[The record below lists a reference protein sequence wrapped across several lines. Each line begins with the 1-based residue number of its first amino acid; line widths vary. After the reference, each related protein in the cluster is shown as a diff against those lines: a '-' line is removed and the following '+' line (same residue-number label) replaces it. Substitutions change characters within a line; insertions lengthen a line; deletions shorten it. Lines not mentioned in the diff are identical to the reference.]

1 MLIEDQPKNP
11 TPAPPPSSDFGWT
24 NTESSHQPFSFPSRP
39 FTPDNTRLQTTPS
52 TIMKFTFTS
61 TTMPCAMVLVVAL
74 LPGNSA
80 SLKPV
85 GGSKNATAGANG
97 MMMLSNATMM
107 DPNMTAADELSNK
120 KKMKKLKKLGSGSVS
135 VSTVVGAPAR
145 ADPLSLFAYF
155 MLCFCGVANIIAHT
169 PHSHHT
175 SALCPPSHSADE
187 RRR

>member
-1 MLIEDQPKNP
+1 
-11 TPAPPPSSDFGWT
+11 
-24 NTESSHQPFSFPSRP
+24 
-39 FTPDNTRLQTTPS
+39 
-52 TIMKFTFTS
+52 MKFTFTS

-85 GGSKNATAGANG
+85 GGSKNATAGADDI
-97 MMMLSNATMM
+97 MMLSNATMM
-107 DPNMTAADELSNK
+107 DPNMTAADKLSNK
-120 KKMKKLKKLGSGSVS
+120 MHTNEKKLGSGSVS

-155 MLCFCGVANIIAHT
+155 MLCLFCGVSCCANIIAHT
-169 PHSHHT
+169 HSHHT
-175 SALCPPSHSADE
+175 SALCPPSPSADE